1 MSVENLIKVIAGSMI
16 SLSKDVNPKFYTD
29 TTEIAEIHPMVD
41 EQSMLVHKQIESLFE
56 RYGVLQLEQEVKDL
70 KARVRE
76 FELLL
81 KNQHKLKEENLEMK
95 AFLGGKGFTV
105 DSVDGSLAQLE
116 QEVKELKARNQILSR
131 LKVIGTVALK
141 RVDLPLNKALA
152 QHDREVIQRVKDSIL
167 NHELTKYGGSLSDA
181 LYVIDEQLQE
191 QGNNE

>member
-1 MSVENLIKVIAGSMI
+1 MSEITRYKEGYDPNHAQECLCNRRPMSTGLVVD
-16 SLSKDVNPKFYTD
+16 KDGDY
-29 TTEIAEIHPMVD
+29 VD
-41 EQSMLVHKQIESLFE
+41 YEDYQK
-56 RYGVLQLEQEVKDL
+56 LEQEVKDL